1 MGCGEGVVSPVKPT
15 VTLNSSLPAQLTPKR
30 QVMLTIYSVKAH
42 KEQVINGRLDESRTA
57 VRLAVRRLKTDE
69 TGSGK
74 REKKKGKKETR
85 LHGSAEKGKRRR
97 KNVRRKEERERR
109 SACTEVLV
117 RGKKKKTEGK
127 GKKVRR

>member
-1 MGCGEGVVSPVKPT
+1 MGGGEGVVSPVKPT

-42 KEQVINGRLDESRTA
+42 KEQVINGGLDESRTA

-74 REKKKGKKETR
+74 R
-85 LHGSAEKGKRRR
+85 KRRR
-97 KNVRRKEERERR
+97 EKRRLDCTEALKREKEED
-109 SACTEVLV
+109 
-117 RGKKKKTEGK
+117 KM
-127 GKKVRR
+127 

>member
-42 KEQVINGRLDESRTA
+42 KEKVINGGLDESRTA

-74 REKKKGKKETR
+74 KEKKKGEKKEKK
-85 LHGSAEKGKRRR
+85 EKEKRRLD
-97 KNVRRKEERERR
+97 
-109 SACTEVLV
+109 CTE
-117 RGKKKKTEGK
+117 R
-127 GKKVRR
+127 